1 MILLIVAAVVSA
13 ALLGFGAA
21 FLIYR
26 VKPQPFT
33 GIRRFH
39 VIMHTDNGSQAR
51 RLYERLLPKGDGVV
65 EFFDKEVCRGSKEA

>member
-1 MILLIVAAVVSA
+1 MILLIVSAVVSA

-39 VIMHTDNGSQAR
+39 VTMHTDKGGEAR
-51 RLYERLLPKGDGVV
+51 RLYERLVPQGDGVV
-65 EFFDKEVCRGSKEA
+65 EFFDRDVCRGKKP